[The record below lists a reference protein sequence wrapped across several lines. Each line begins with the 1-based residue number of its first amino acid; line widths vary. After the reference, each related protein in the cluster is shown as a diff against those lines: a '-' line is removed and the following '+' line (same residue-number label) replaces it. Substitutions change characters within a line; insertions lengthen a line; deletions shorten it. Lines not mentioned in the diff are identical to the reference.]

1 MLTVTSAQ
9 LSAWLAAFLW
19 PLVRIG
25 ALIASSPILGNPTF
39 PHRAKIG
46 LAVAI
51 TLVVS
56 PTLGAM
62 PQVEPGSAA
71 GLLILAQQI
80 VIGVAMGLTMRII
93 FVAVE
98 MAGNLIGLQMGL
110 GFATF
115 FDPVNS
121 AQVPVVAQ
129 FLGLLFTL
137 VFLALNGHL
146 LMIEVLAGSFQAFP
160 ISAQPPSAQAW
171 KVVADWGG
179 EIFRSG
185 LLLALPMIA
194 ALLIANLSI
203 GIMTRAAPQLNIFA
217 VGFPITLAAGFMV
230 LFVTLPY
237 MAPLLEHLANDGLQ
251 MMMQVARAARPAVVP

>member
-1 MLTVTSAQ
+1 MLTITSEQ
-9 LSAWLAAFLW
+9 LAAWLAGFLW
-19 PLVRIG
+19 PLFRIG
-25 ALIASSPILGNPTF
+25 ALIASAPIIGNPSF
-39 PHRAKIG
+39 PQRAKIG

-51 TLVVS
+51 TLVLA
-56 PTLGAM
+56 PTLSPM
-62 PQVEPGSAA
+62 PGVDPGSAA
-71 GLLILAQQI
+71 GLLVLAQQV
-80 VIGVAMGLTMRII
+80 VIGLAMGLAMRVV

-98 MAGNLIGLQMGL
+98 MAGNMIGLQMGL

-121 AQVPVVAQ
+121 SQVPVVSR
-129 FLGLLFTL
+129 FLGLLFSL

-146 LMIEVLAGSFQAFP
+146 LMIEALAESFRIFP
-160 ISAQPPSAQAW
+160 VSAQVTSAAGW
-171 KVVADWGG
+171 KILAEWGG

-237 MAPLLEHLANDGLQ
+237 MAPLFERLTHDGLSVMLQ
-251 MMMQVARAARPAVVP
+251 LVHALRA

>member
-1 MLTVTSAQ
+1 MLTITSAQ
-9 LSAWLAAFLW
+9 LTAWLAGFLW
-19 PLVRIG
+19 PLFRVG
-25 ALIASSPILGNPTF
+25 ALIASAPILGNPGF
-39 PHRAKIG
+39 PQRAKIG
-46 LAVAI
+46 LAVAV
-51 TLVVS
+51 TLVLA
-56 PTLGAM
+56 PTLSPM
-62 PQVEPGSAA
+62 PQVDPGSAA
-71 GLLILAQQI
+71 GLLILAQQV
-80 VIGVAMGLTMRII
+80 VIGVAMGLAMRIV

-121 AQVPVVAQ
+121 TQVPVVAR

-137 VFLALNGHL
+137 AFLAMNGHL
-146 LMIEVLAGSFQAFP
+146 LMIEALAESFRVFP
-160 ISAQPPSAQAW
+160 ISAQPASALGW
-171 KVVADWGG
+171 KTLADWGG
-179 EIFRSG
+179 EVFRSG
-185 LLLALPMIA
+185 LLLSLPMVA

-237 MAPLLEHLANDGLQ
+237 MAPLFERLAHDGLR
-251 MMMQVARAARPAVVP
+251 MMLQIIHAVRA

>member
-1 MLTVTSAQ
+1 MLTITSAQ
-9 LSAWLAAFLW
+9 LAAWLAGFLW
-19 PLVRIG
+19 PLFRVG
-25 ALIASSPILGNPTF
+25 ALIASAPILGNPGF
-39 PHRAKIG
+39 PQRAKIG
-46 LAVAI
+46 LAVAV
-51 TLVVS
+51 TLVLA
-56 PTLGAM
+56 PTLDPLPDVDA
-62 PQVEPGSAA
+62 GSAT
-71 GLLILAQQI
+71 GLLILAQQV
-80 VIGVAMGLTMRII
+80 VIGVAMGLAMRIV

-121 AQVPVVAQ
+121 SQVPVVSR

-137 VFLALNGHL
+137 AFLAMNGHL
-146 LMIEVLAGSFQAFP
+146 LMIEALAESFRIFP
-160 ISAQPPSAQAW
+160 LSAQPASALGW
-171 KVVADWGG
+171 KTLADWGG
-179 EIFRSG
+179 EVFRSG
-185 LLLALPMIA
+185 LLLSLPMVA

-237 MAPLLEHLANDGLQ
+237 MAPLFERLTYDGLR
-251 MMMQVARAARPAVVP
+251 MMLQVIHALRP

>member
-9 LSAWLAAFLW
+9 LSAWLAAFIW
-19 PLVRIG
+19 PLFRVG
-25 ALIASSPILGNPTF
+25 ALIASSPILGNPSF
-39 PHRAKIG
+39 PRQAKIG
-46 LAVAI
+46 LAVAV
-51 TLVVS
+51 TLVVA
-56 PTLGAM
+56 PVLGPM
-62 PQVEPGSAA
+62 PQVDPGSAA
-71 GLLILAQQI
+71 GLLILAQQ
-80 VIGVAMGLTMRII
+80 VMIGLAMGLAMRVV

-98 MAGNLIGLQMGL
+98 MAGSLIGLQMGL

-129 FLGLLFTL
+129 FLGLVFTL

-146 LMIEVLAGSFQAFP
+146 LMIEVLAESFRAFP
-160 ISAQPPSAQAW
+160 ISAQATSALGW
-171 KVVADWGG
+171 KILVDWGG

-194 ALLIANLSI
+194 TLLITNLSI

-230 LFVTLPY
+230 LFFTLPY
-237 MAPLLEHLANDGLQ
+237 MVPLFERLMHDGLQ
-251 MMMQVARAARPAVVP
+251 MMLQVARSTRPGAP

>member
-1 MLTVTSAQ
+1 M
-9 LSAWLAAFLW
+9 F
-19 PLVRIG
+19 RIG
-25 ALIASSPILGNPTF
+25 ALIASSPILGNPAF
-39 PHRAKIG
+39 PRPAKIG

-51 TLVVS
+51 TLVVA
-56 PTLGAM
+56 PTLGVM
-62 PQVEPGSAA
+62 PQVDPGSAA

-80 VIGVAMGLTMRII
+80 VIGVAMGLTMQIV

-137 VFLALNGHL
+137 VFLTLNGHL
-146 LMIEVLAGSFQAFP
+146 LMIEVLADSFQAFP

-171 KVVADWGG
+171 KMVADWGG

-217 VGFPITLAAGFMV
+217 VGFPITLAAGFIV

-237 MAPLLEHLANDGLQ
+237 MAPLFEHMTHDSLQ
-251 MMMQVARAARPAVVP
+251 MMMQVARVARPAVP

>member
-9 LSAWLAAFLW
+9 LTAWLTAFIW
-19 PLVRIG
+19 PMFRIA
-25 ALIASSPILGNPTF
+25 ALIASAPVLGNPGF
-39 PHRAKIG
+39 PRSAKMG
-46 LAVAI
+46 LIVAI

-56 PTLGAM
+56 PVLGPM
-62 PQVEPGSAA
+62 PEVDPGSAA

-80 VIGVAMGLTMRII
+80 VIGIAMGLAMRVV

-98 MAGNLIGLQMGL
+98 MAGSLIGLQMGL

-115 FDPVNS
+115 FDPINS

-129 FLGLLFTL
+129 FLGILFSL

-146 LMIEVLAGSFQAFP
+146 LMIEALAESFRIFP
-160 ISAQPPSAQAW
+160 IAPQPMSALGW
-171 KVVADWGG
+171 KTLVSWGG
-179 EIFRSG
+179 EIFRTG

-203 GIMTRAAPQLNIFA
+203 GTMTRAAPQLNIFA
-217 VGFPITLAAGFMV
+217 VGFPITLAAGFLV

-237 MAPLLEHLANDGLQ
+237 MAPIFERMMLDGLQ
-251 MMMQVARAARPAVVP
+251 TMLQVVQASRPAGP

>member
-1 MLTVTSAQ
+1 MLTFTSAQ
-9 LSAWLAAFLW
+9 LTAWLVAFIW
-19 PLVRIG
+19 PLFRIG

-39 PHRAKIG
+39 PRPAKIG
-46 LAVAI
+46 LAVAL
-51 TLVVS
+51 TLVVA
-56 PTLGAM
+56 PGLGPM
-62 PQVEPGSAA
+62 PQVDPGSAA
-71 GLLILAQQI
+71 GLLVLAQQV
-80 VIGVAMGLTMRII
+80 VIGVAMGLTMRIV

-115 FDPVNS
+115 FDPVN
-121 AQVPVVAQ
+121 ATQVPVVAQ

-137 VFLALNGHL
+137 VFLSLNGHL
-146 LMIEVLAGSFQAFP
+146 MMIEVLAESFQLFP
-160 ISAQPPSAQAW
+160 ISAQPASALGW
-171 KVVADWGG
+171 KMVAEWGA
-179 EIFRSG
+179 EIFRAG

-194 ALLIANLSI
+194 TLLIANLSI

-237 MAPLLEHLANDGLQ
+237 MAPLFERLMHDGLQ
-251 MMMQVARAARPAVVP
+251 MMLQVARMARPGVP

>member
-9 LSAWLAAFLW
+9 LSAWLGAFLW
-19 PLVRIG
+19 PLARIG
-25 ALIASSPILGNPTF
+25 ALMASSPIFGNPSLPRRT
-39 PHRAKIG
+39 KIG

-51 TLVVS
+51 TLVVA
-56 PTLGAM
+56 PTLDIM

-71 GLLILAQQI
+71 GLLILAQQ
-80 VIGVAMGLTMRII
+80 VMIGLAMGLAVRVV

-137 VFLALNGHL
+137 AFLALNGHL
-146 LMIEVLAGSFQAFP
+146 LMIEILADSFRTFP

-171 KVVADWGG
+171 KMVADWGG

-217 VGFPITLAAGFMV
+217 VGFPITLAAGFIV

-237 MAPLLEHLANDGLQ
+237 MAPLFERMTHEGLQ
-251 MMMQVARAARPAVVP
+251 VMTQVARAARPAVP

>member
-1 MLTVTSAQ
+1 MLTVTYAQ
-9 LSAWLAAFLW
+9 LSAWLTAFLW
-19 PLVRIG
+19 PLFRIG
-25 ALIASSPILGNPTF
+25 ALIASSPILGNPAF
-39 PHRAKIG
+39 PPRAKIG

-51 TLVVS
+51 TLVIA
-56 PTLGAM
+56 PTLGSL

-71 GLLILAQQI
+71 GLLTLAQQV
-80 VIGVAMGLTMRII
+80 VIGVAMGLAMRIV

-98 MAGNLIGLQMGL
+98 MAGNIIALQMGL

-121 AQVPVVAQ
+121 AQVPVVGQ

-146 LMIEVLAGSFQAFP
+146 LMIEVLADSFRIFP
-160 ISAQPPSAQAW
+160 ITAQPASALGW
-171 KVVADWGG
+171 KTLADWGG
-179 EIFRSG
+179 EIFRAG
-185 LLLALPMIA
+185 LLLSLPMVA
-194 ALLIANLSI
+194 ALLIANISI

-230 LFVTLPY
+230 LFVTLPHMVPLFER
-237 MAPLLEHLANDGLQ
+237 MAHEGLR
-251 MMMQVARAARPAVVP
+251 MMLQVIHALRA

>member
-1 MLTVTSAQ
+1 MLTITSAQ
-9 LSAWLAAFLW
+9 LTAWLAGFLW
-19 PLVRIG
+19 PLFRVA
-25 ALIASSPILGNPTF
+25 ALIASAPILGNPGF
-39 PHRAKIG
+39 PQRAKIG
-46 LAVAI
+46 LAVAV
-51 TLVVS
+51 TLVLA
-56 PTLGAM
+56 PTLSPM
-62 PQVEPGSAA
+62 PQVDPGSAA
-71 GLLILAQQI
+71 GLLILAQQV
-80 VIGVAMGLTMRII
+80 VIGVAMGLAMRIV

-121 AQVPVVAQ
+121 TQVPVVAR

-137 VFLALNGHL
+137 AFLAMNGHL
-146 LMIEVLAGSFQAFP
+146 LMIEALAESFRIFP
-160 ISAQPPSAQAW
+160 ISAQPASALGW
-171 KVVADWGG
+171 KTLADWGG
-179 EIFRSG
+179 EVFRSG
-185 LLLALPMIA
+185 LLLSLPMVA

-237 MAPLLEHLANDGLQ
+237 MAPLFERLAHDGLR
-251 MMMQVARAARPAVVP
+251 MMLQVIHALRA